1 VADGLLHHH
10 HDAYQALLTD
20 KTFDYRDVPLASQHH
35 AQTFV
40 TSLSKTRNLLAQY
53 KHEASWASYYKLSH
67 ELNHLATHY
76 AHLKTSLSKA
86 SMKGRPVSVPASIMI
101 DEEPL
106 QLDHPTMPP
115 PPPALERPVL
125 AMPYALSPTEPPAP
139 GQHVAWAPPQNAA
152 PVVSHASAASLFGT
166 LQMPPPDE
174 WKGKRVEVSSGN
186 GSTTIELS
194 RWGFCPWCRAPVDN
208 SWPMCPAAGCGK
220 PIVVETLQPLSTQSS
235 SNLAPPSL
243 ETEKSWFGSLPSL
256 KLPPLPF
263 FGGERPEEG
272 VTLSV

>member
-1 VADGLLHHH
+1 LRQHHH
-10 HDAYQALLTD
+10 HDAYQALITD
-20 KTFDYRDVPLASQHH
+20 KSFDYRDVPLTSQDQ

-40 TSLSKTRNLLAQY
+40 ASLSKTRNLLAAY
-53 KHEASWASYYKLSH
+53 KRDANWGSYYKLSH

-76 AHLKTSLSKA
+76 AHLKSSLSRG
-86 SMKGRPVSVPASIMI
+86 SVNGRTVPVPSSIMI

-106 QLDHPTMPP
+106 QLEHPTMPP
-115 PPPALERPVL
+115 PPRALELPVL
-125 AMPYALSPTEPPAP
+125 AQPYSLSPTEPPAP

-166 LQMPPPDE
+166 LQMPPSDE
-174 WKGKRVEVSSGN
+174 WKGKLVEVSSSN

-208 SWPMCPAAGCGK
+208 SWPICPAAGCGR
-220 PIVVETLQPLSTQSS
+220 PIVRENLQPLSAHNSS
-235 SNLAPPSL
+235 TPSPLSL
-243 ETEKSWFGSLPSL
+243 ETEKSWFSNLPSL

-263 FGGERPEEG
+263 FGGEPPEEG